1 MADLMQFDLVSPER
15 RVASVQAS
23 QVDIPG
29 AAGEFTAGAGHAPFL
44 TTLRPGIVRVVGP
57 QGEQEYL
64 VTGGF
69 VEVGPEAASLL
80 AERAVP
86 RAEVTREMLDAVVAE
101 AEAALAA
108 TSEEPARA
116 AAELRVADARGLAAR
131 LGL

>member
-15 RVASVQAS
+15 RVTSVQAS
-23 QVDIPG
+23 AVEIPG
-29 AAGEFTAGAGHAPFL
+29 ATGDFTAGPGHAPFL
-44 TTLRPGIVRVVGP
+44 TTLRPGIVSVAASG
-57 QGEQEYL
+57 GSQEYL

-69 VEVGPEAASLL
+69 VEVGPEATSLL